1 MITITQRGSFQK
13 TDTFLSRL
21 QKNDIYSTLHK
32 YGAIG
37 VQALSSATP
46 QESGL
51 TASSW
56 YYEVVQ
62 RRGYFSI
69 RWHNNHMAGGIS
81 VAILLEYGHGT
92 RGGGFV
98 QGHDYIMPAIRPI
111 FDQMANDCWREVT
124 K

>member
-1 MITITQRGSFQK
+1 
-13 TDTFLSRL
+13 
-21 QKNDIYSTLHK
+21 
-32 YGAIG
+32 
-37 VQALSSATP
+37 
-46 QESGL
+46 
-51 TASSW
+51 
-56 YYEVVQ
+56 
-62 RRGYFSI
+62 
-69 RWHNNHMAGGIS
+69 MAGGIS